1 MTTIRLKS
9 DDLLEQGLLMEVDIM
24 PSIAFIQAGGFSSGE
39 IPTVRVKALF
49 DTGAKVCAV
58 DRSVIEA
65 LQVVPY
71 KVATIQTPLHR
82 QDSEVYLLTF
92 RIPGEREYFPVTA
105 VLADLSDDVC
115 KAIIGRDM
123 LQYCT
128 LVYDGPTESGRLIV
142 HK

>member
-1 MTTIRLKS
+1 MTEIALHS
-9 DDLLEQGLLMEVDIM
+9 DDLPEHGLLMEVEVI
-24 PSIAFIQAGGFSSGE
+24 PSIAFIQANGYAREE
-39 IPTVRVKALF
+39 IPTVRVRALF
-49 DTGAKVCAV
+49 DTGAKLCAV

-65 LQVVPY
+65 LQVEPY
-71 KVATIQTPLHR
+71 KVATIQTPFHK

-105 VLADLSDDVC
+105 VVADLSDDVC
-115 KAIIGRDM
+115 KAIIGRDF

-142 HK
+142 HP